1 MNEADTRAELI
12 ETGLRRAGWGVV
24 EGSRITREYP
34 VSIGK
39 LDGAG
44 RRGTSK
50 KADFVLIHKNR
61 KLAVVEAKS
70 CKSEAAEGVTQAKW
84 YAERLGVRFT
94 YATNGEQ
101 IYQID
106 TQTGKEGTVN
116 AYPGPEELWKL
127 TTGKANTWRE
137 RFAEVAYQDKSGSHP
152 ARYYQE
158 NAIDKVMEA
167 IATGQ
172 RRILLTLATGTGKT
186 FIAFQIAWK
195 LYQSR
200 WNISGEPTRRPRIL
214 FLADRNILANQ
225 AYNAFSAFPEDAM
238 TRIDPSSIRKKGAV
252 PKNANLF
259 FTIFQTFMS
268 GPKNTPYFGEYP
280 KDFFDFIVI
289 DECHRGGA
297 NDESNWRQIMDY
309 FSPAVQLG
317 LTATPKTEENANT
330 YKYFGKPVYI
340 YSLKEGI
347 NDGYLTPFRVRQ
359 FDTTIDEYLYK
370 SDDIVEEGEIDPSKR
385 YKEADFNRSI
395 EIRQREEYRVK
406 LFMEEIDQD
415 EKTLVFCAS
424 QGHAALI
431 RDIINQTKKSKDPS
445 YCHRVTANDGD
456 LGEQYLRAFQDNEKL
471 IPTVLTTSKKL
482 STGVDARNIRNI
494 VLLRPVN
501 NMIEFKQ
508 IIGRGT
514 RLYEGKD
521 FFTIFD
527 FVEAYRNFSDP
538 GWEDKGLGEAE
549 VDETEER
556 ERKKGKGRV
565 REPLPERPEKV
576 KVRLADGK
584 ERLIQ
589 SMSETSYWSVDGKPL
604 SAQEFLKSLYGTLP
618 ALIKDMSTLRELWSA
633 PDTRKRL
640 LLGLEEKGFGEQAM
654 MEMQK
659 LIMAEKSDLFD
670 VLAYVAFTSPPVTRE
685 KRAAHAKKMVEK
697 EVSAQQKAFLEF
709 ILEHY
714 VEQGVKE
721 LDDEKLAP
729 LMELK
734 YGSIRDALDKLG
746 EVADVR
752 KLFLGFQPYLYQPAI
767 AA

>member
-1 MNEADTRAELI
+1 
-12 ETGLRRAGWGVV
+12 
-24 EGSRITREYP
+24 
-34 VSIGK
+34 
-39 LDGAG
+39 
-44 RRGTSK
+44 
-50 KADFVLIHKNR
+50 
-61 KLAVVEAKS
+61 
-70 CKSEAAEGVTQAKW
+70 
-84 YAERLGVRFT
+84 
-94 YATNGEQ
+94 
-101 IYQID
+101 
-106 TQTGKEGTVN
+106 
-116 AYPGPEELWKL
+116 
-127 TTGKANTWRE
+127 
-137 RFAEVAYQDKSGSHP
+137 VAYQDKSGSHP

-238 TRIDPSSIRKKGAV
+238 TRIDPGSIRKKGAV

-317 LTATPKTEENANT
+317 LTATPKREENADT
-330 YKYFGKPVYI
+330 YKYFGNPVYV

-359 FDTTIDEYLYK
+359 FDTTIDEYLYT
-370 SDDIVEEGEIDPSKR
+370 SDDTVEEGEIDPSKR

-431 RDIINQTKKSKDPS
+431 RDIINQTKKSKDPG
-445 YCHRVTANDGD
+445 YCHRVTANDGE

-514 RLYEGKD
+514 RLYDGKD
-521 FFTIFD
+521 FFTIYD
-527 FVEAYRNFSDP
+527 FVEAYRNFNDP

-549 VDETEER
+549 VDETEEK

-697 EVSAQQKAFLEF
+697 DVSAQQKAFLEF

-752 KLFLGFQPYLYQPAI
+752 KLFLGFQPYLYQPAVVGC
-767 AA
+767 